1 MECHGYET
9 RFQYFV
15 GFSAGIMRLKGWN
28 GWNGLNGTY
37 HFRKDADTLHIDPD
51 MQSESVHVTAILN
64 TCKFQ

>member
-28 GWNGLNGTY
+28 GLNGTY
-37 HFRKDADTLHIDPD
+37 PFIKDADTLHIDSD
-51 MQSESVHVTAILN
+51 MQSESVHVTAILD